1 MNRNTNQAP
10 TMETEVGDATDI
22 TPTAVDGAIHLLYL
36 TMDPTAR
43 HFDAELMAALE
54 WQEF

>member
-22 TPTAVDGAIHLLYL
+22 KPTAVDGAIHLLYL
-36 TMDPTAR
+36 TMDTHGTA
-43 HFDAELMAALE
+43 F
-54 WQEF
+54 